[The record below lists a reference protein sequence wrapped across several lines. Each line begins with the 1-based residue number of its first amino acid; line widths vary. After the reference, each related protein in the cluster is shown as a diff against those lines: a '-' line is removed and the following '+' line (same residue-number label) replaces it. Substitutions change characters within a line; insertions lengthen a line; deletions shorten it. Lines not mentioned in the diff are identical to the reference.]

1 MKTTSLI
8 FGTRF
13 SCVVHRIRTILQLL
27 TELGDRYGF
36 LLIFVIDLLH
46 VIRGVIFLLTALKNM
61 KASVER
67 LAREAWRFCRVQ
79 YRAAKKPRETFL
91 VSSVPISS

>member
-13 SCVVHRIRTILQLL
+13 SCVLHRISTIPQLL
-27 TELGDRYGF
+27 TEWGDRYGF
-36 LLIFVIDLLH
+36 LVIFVIDLLH
-46 VIRGVIFLLTALKNM
+46 LIRGVIFLLTTVKNM

-79 YRAAKKPRETFL
+79 YRAPKPRETFL